1 MNTVT
6 ALVYW
11 VIVGLWLAVLITVCS
26 AYYRNPKTFGTT
38 RLLLAVVAIDTTRN
52 VVENLYFGAYFGGK
66 YGLLPNSIYDTLGS
80 PSLLILPKLANVIAA
95 CLVLGLLLLRWLPLA
110 LLERRRA
117 DVDVRITEAALTQE
131 IEERRRIFETSQDLI
146 LIVDPDQLIVQAS
159 TSSEYLLNYLPA
171 ELIGRKVSVFFYPGD
186 AAAMHAAMAA
196 ARAGGTMRNVNSR
209 LIRKD
214 SARVELSWMGTWSA
228 QVGRLYL
235 VGRDV
240 TDSKLTQIALTE
252 SERMARG
259 IIETALDAFVQF
271 DANEQVVDWSL
282 QAERLFG
289 LSRASAIGSRI
300 CTLI

>member
-80 PSLLILPKLANVIAA
+80 PGLLILPKLANVFAA

-117 DVDVRITEAALTQE
+117 DADVRVTEAALTQE

-146 LIVDPDQLIVQAS
+146 LIVDPDELIVQAS
-159 TSSEYLLNYLPA
+159 TSSEYLLNYVPA
-171 ELIGRKVSVFFYPGD
+171 ELIGQNVSDFFYPGD
-186 AAAMHAAMAA
+186 AEIMQGAMAA
-196 ARAGGTMRNVNSR
+196 ARAGGTMRNVTGR
-209 LIRKD
+209 LVRKD
-214 SARVELSWMGTWSA
+214 SALVDLSWMGTWS
-228 QVGRLYL
+228 
-235 VGRDV
+235 
-240 TDSKLTQIALTE
+240 
-252 SERMARG
+252 
-259 IIETALDAFVQF
+259 
-271 DANEQVVDWSL
+271 
-282 QAERLFG
+282 
-289 LSRASAIGSRI
+289 
-300 CTLI
+300 